1 MCRGLEREMNCMELN
16 TAPRMNSK
24 AGKYIQITT
33 ILAEDADSPSFL
45 FKKNTIHYLT

>member
-1 MCRGLEREMNCMELN
+1 MNCIELN

-24 AGKYIQITT
+24 ASKYIQIT
-33 ILAEDADSPSFL
+33 ILAEDADSPSSL